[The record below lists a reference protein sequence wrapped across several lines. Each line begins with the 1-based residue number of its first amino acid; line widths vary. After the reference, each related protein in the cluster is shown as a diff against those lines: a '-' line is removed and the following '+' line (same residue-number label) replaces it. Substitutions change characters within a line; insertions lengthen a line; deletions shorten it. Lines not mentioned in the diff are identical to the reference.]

1 MGAGQEKQSV
11 IFLFF
16 FQKVSLETTQISH
29 DSCRTG
35 EMNWKVKFGVN
46 DHMIGR
52 KVKGPW

>member
-52 KVKGPW
+52 KVKGP